1 MLELDKV
8 LDGKPTEKD
17 IINMAEL
24 RIRNLLAFDELQI
37 YNDSGKWRYKHPLI
51 VHMSER
57 FSLEELKRRNP
68 EKFLKEYANCA
79 HNIKRYNSY
88 LKNDS
93 RSDKHKSDKQNLKKH
108 QERQIIFEDIIA
120 NENN

>member
-1 MLELDKV
+1 MLKLDKV
-8 LDGKPTEKD
+8 LDGKPSEKD
-17 IINMAEL
+17 IIRMAEL
-24 RIRNLLAFDELQI
+24 RIRNLLAFDELKH

-57 FSLEELKRRNP
+57 FALEELKRRNP

-79 HNIKRYNSY
+79 HNIKRYSSY
-88 LKNDS
+88 IKNAG
-93 RSDKHKSDKQNLKKH
+93 REDKRKSDSQNLKKH
-108 QERQIIFEDIIA
+108 QERRTIFEDIIA

>member
-1 MLELDKV
+1 MLALDKV
-8 LDGKPTEKD
+8 LDNTPTEKEVMR
-17 IINMAEL
+17 MAEL
-24 RIRNLLAFDELQI
+24 RIRNLQAFDELQQ

-57 FSLEELKRRNP
+57 FALEELRRRNP

-79 HNIKRYNSY
+79 HNIKRYKSY
-88 LKNDS
+88 LKNQNRTDK
-93 RSDKHKSDKQNLKKH
+93 RSSDKQNLQKH
-108 QERQIIFEDIIA
+108 KERQTIFEDIIA

>member
-17 IINMAEL
+17 VVRMAEL
-24 RIRNLLAFDELQI
+24 RIRNLLGFSELQL
-37 YNDSGKWRYKHPLI
+37 YNDSGTWRYKHPLI

-57 FSLEELKRRNP
+57 FALEELKRRNP
-68 EKFLKEYANCA
+68 ERFLKEYANCA
-79 HNIKRYNSY
+79 HNIKRYKSY
-88 LKNDS
+88 LKNKS
-93 RSDKHKSDKQNLKKH
+93 RSDKHKSDKKNLKKH
-108 QERQIIFEDIIA
+108 QDRHTIFEDIIA

>member
-1 MLELDKV
+1 MLKLDKI
-8 LDGKPTEKD
+8 LDRKPTEKD
-17 IINMAEL
+17 IIRMAEL

-37 YNDSGKWRYKHPLI
+37 FNDSGKWRYKHPLI

-57 FSLEELKRRNP
+57 FALEELMRRNP

-79 HNIKRYNSY
+79 HTIKRYSSY
-88 LKNDS
+88 LKNAGRVDK
-93 RSDKHKSDKQNLKKH
+93 RISDRENLKKH
-108 QERQIIFEDIIA
+108 QERHTIFEDIIA